1 MEELSKM
8 AHVIKPKRSETADS
22 APSTSDLQ
30 THEIA
35 MNVADGKIFTKAANG
50 SIVTVAQKGGVSEG
64 DALAFA
70 IALG

>member
-1 MEELSKM
+1 MS
-8 AHVIKPKRSETADS
+8 HTIKLKRSETASS
-22 APSTSDLQ
+22 APTGSDLA

-35 MNVADGKIFTKAANG
+35 MNVTDGKIFTKAANG
-50 SIVTVAQKGGVSEG
+50 TIVVVAQKNDSSTSGITEG

>member
-1 MEELSKM
+1 MS
-8 AHVIKPKRSETADS
+8 HIIKLKRSETASS
-22 APSTSDLQ
+22 APTGSDLA

-50 SIVTVAQKGGVSEG
+50 SIVTVAQKNDASSSAITEG

>member
-1 MEELSKM
+1 M
-8 AHVIKPKRSETADS
+8 AHTIKLKRSETASS
-22 APSTSDLQ
+22 APTGSDLS

-35 MNVADGKIFTKAANG
+35 MNVTDGKIFTKAANG
-50 SIVTVAQKGGVSEG
+50 SIVTIAQKGISEG